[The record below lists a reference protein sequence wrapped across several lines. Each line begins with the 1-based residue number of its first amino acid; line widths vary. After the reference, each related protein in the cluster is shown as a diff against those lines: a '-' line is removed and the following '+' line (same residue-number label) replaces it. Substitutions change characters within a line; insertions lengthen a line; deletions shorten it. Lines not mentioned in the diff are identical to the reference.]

1 MIKTIGIAICVL
13 LCSLFVKN
21 YNKTF
26 AVILSIF
33 GGITIFILVSDKVE
47 DIMLSLLDLSEN
59 ISTAFEYIKLM
70 IKVLGITLIS
80 QFVSDICKDSGEIA
94 LSSVVLLCAKIVVI
108 SMILP
113 LFETV
118 INIVIG
124 LVE

>member
-1 MIKTIGIAICVL
+1 MIKALGIATCVL

-21 YNKTF
+21 YNKT
-26 AVILSIF
+26 VSVMLSVF
-33 GGITIFILVSDKVE
+33 GAIAIFILVSDKIA
-47 DIMLSLLDLSEN
+47 DIVSSLTHLSEG
-59 ISTAFEYIKLM
+59 ISATYEYIKLM
-70 IKVLGITLIS
+70 VKVLGITLIS
-80 QFVSDICKDSGEIA
+80 QFVSDICKDSGEIT
-94 LSSVVLLCAKIVVI
+94 LSSVVLLSAKIVVI